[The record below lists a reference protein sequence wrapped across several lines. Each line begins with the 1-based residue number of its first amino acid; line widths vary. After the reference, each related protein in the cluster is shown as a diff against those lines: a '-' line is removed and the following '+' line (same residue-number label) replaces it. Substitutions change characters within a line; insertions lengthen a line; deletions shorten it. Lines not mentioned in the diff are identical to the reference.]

1 MDPPV
6 DTNVNALVSC
16 VSLFTHIIA
25 TVEYMGGYRVVQ
37 LFSPQVS

>member
-16 VSLFTHIIA
+16 VSLFTRTIA
-25 TVEYMGGYRVVQ
+25 IFEYIGGYRVMQ
-37 LFSPQVS
+37 LFSSQVI